1 MTITCTLEYYLSIER
16 KEIGSFV
23 KRWMDLESV
32 IQSKVSQTKKN
43 RKNTCINAYIWNLAS
58 SWITALSWQRGLH
71 NSVKL

>member
-43 RKNTCINAYIWNLAS
+43 RKNTYINAYIMESSLFMDHCLIMAKGLA
-58 SWITALSWQRGLH
+58 
-71 NSVKL
+71 